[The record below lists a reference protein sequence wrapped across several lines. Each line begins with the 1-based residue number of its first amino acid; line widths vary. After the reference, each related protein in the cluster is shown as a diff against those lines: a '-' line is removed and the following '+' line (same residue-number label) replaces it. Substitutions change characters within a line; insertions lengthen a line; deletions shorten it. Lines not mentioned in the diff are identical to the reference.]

1 MPSSQVFCTASHFL
15 LPYATRFDIFTTQ
28 TPVRCEL
35 TLRGAAWEIQV
46 TPTHPPPAWMRIAFI
61 PQEQTLTRDQKP
73 DSTRTPR
80 RPSPLCSENQPRHSL
95 CVAAFS
101 LQWISEKFQ
110 TQDLLVQY
118 KTVYLG
124 NTTDERETSSSNP
137 YSHLKHIS
145 FPRSPRQSTAA
156 SDNFISQFIWV
167 WKCKLSSLLV

>member
-15 LPYATRFDIFTTQ
+15 LPCATRFNIFTAQ

-46 TPTHPPPAWMRIAFI
+46 TPTHSSSSMDEDSFHSSRVNFNKRSEARLQQDTSKAKSSLLW
-61 PQEQTLTRDQKP
+61 KP
-73 DSTRTPR
+73 
-80 RPSPLCSENQPRHSL
+80 PRHSL

-124 NTTDERETSSSNP
+124 NSIDEHETSSC
-137 YSHLKHIS
+137 SHLKHVS

-167 WKCKLSSLLV
+167 WKCKLLSLLV

>member
-1 MPSSQVFCTASHFL
+1 MASSQVFCTASHFL
-15 LPYATRFDIFTTQ
+15 LPYTTRFDIFTAQ

-46 TPTHPPPAWMRIAFI
+46 TPMHSSSSMDEDNFHSSRANLNKRSEARLHQETSKAKSSLLWKPPP
-61 PQEQTLTRDQKP
+61 
-73 DSTRTPR
+73 
-80 RPSPLCSENQPRHSL
+80 HSL

-118 KTVYLG
+118 KTAYLG
-124 NTTDERETSSSNP
+124 NTIDERETSSSNP
-137 YSHLKHIS
+137 CPHLKHVS

-167 WKCKLSSLLV
+167 WKCKLLSLLV